1 MHGKVKVK
9 DYKEH
14 DPAEVSYDATLE
26 DVIKA
31 MLRKNR
37 DGVVVKEG
45 DEILGVVTSEDVTR
59 IIVQGKDPSEV
70 RVRDF
75 MTACSLVG
83 ENPCIQINEESMV
96 IDALRLMFTGG
107 VRRVLVVNDEGEFTG
122 MISFLD
128 ALRAWEENPS

>member
-1 MHGKVKVK
+1 MK